1 MRRAWLIRLQR
12 TARAGLGALAVSVL
26 VAGAS
31 AQQKLDIAPRATV
44 AVRDARLVTVSGEVI
59 ERGTLVIRDGKI
71 AAVGATAAIPAGAQV
86 IDGKGLTVYPGM
98 IDAATSL
105 GLVEIPAV
113 AATVDQGEVGD
124 YNPNARALVAV
135 NPHSAHVR
143 VTRYNGVTTVATMPD
158 GGVICGQAT
167 LINLYGTSP
176 QEMAVVPSLGLVVN
190 FPRLNLGGGGPFAAF
205 RQPPPSNIAEAIATR
220 DRRVEE
226 LRQVL
231 REAADYLR
239 AKEAAAADPKLPR
252 PATNVVYESLIP
264 TLRRETPV
272 FFRADRAQDIRAAVA
287 FAEDM
292 GLRPIIV
299 GGNDAWMCA
308 EELKAKQVPVI
319 LTGVLDLPARE
330 DDPYDVLYENAA
342 KLHRAGVKF
351 CISTGDNGAHVR
363 DLPYH
368 AGMAAAFGLDP
379 KEALRAV
386 TLSPAEIL
394 GLGDRLGSLEVGK
407 MANVV
412 VADGDLLEPR
422 TRVKYAFI
430 DGRPAQLTSRHT
442 ELYEQFRERK

>member
-1 MRRAWLIRLQR
+1 MRGDWLAQLPKALG
-12 TARAGLGALAVSVL
+12 TLALGALASVAL
-26 VAGAS
+26 G
-31 AQQKLDIAPRATV
+31 QQKLDIAPRATV
-44 AVRDARLVTVSGEVI
+44 AIRDARLVPVSGDVI
-59 ERGTLVIRDGKI
+59 ERGTIVIRDGKI
-71 AAVGATAAIPAGAQV
+71 AAIGPTAAIPSGAQV

-124 YNPNARALVAV
+124 YNPNARALVAI

-143 VTRYNGVTTVATMPD
+143 VTRYNGITTVATMPD

-176 QEMAVVPSLGLVVN
+176 QEMAVVPSLGLVIN

-205 RQPPPSNIAEAIATR
+205 RQPPPSNLAEAIATR
-220 DRRVEE
+220 NRRVEE
-226 LRQVL
+226 LRQVM
-231 REAADYLR
+231 REATDYAR
-239 AKEAAAADPKLPR
+239 AKEAAAADPKIPR
-252 PATNVVYESLIP
+252 PATNVVYESLLP
-264 TLRRETPV
+264 TLRGETPA
-272 FFRADRAQDIRAAVA
+272 FFRADRAQDIRAALA

-292 GLRPIIV
+292 GIRPIIV
-299 GGNDAWMCA
+299 GGNEASACA
-308 EELKAKQVPVI
+308 AELKAKGVPVI
-319 LTGVLDLPARE
+319 LTGVLDLPSRE
-330 DDPYDVLYENAA
+330 DDPYDMLYENAA

-379 KEALRAV
+379 REALRAV
-386 TLSPAEIL
+386 TLSPAEAL
-394 GLGDRLGSLEVGK
+394 GISDRLGSLEVGK
-407 MANVV
+407 MANIV

-442 ELYEQFRERK
+442 ELYEQFKERK

>member
-1 MRRAWLIRLQR
+1 MGSSWRSFQWLAL
-12 TARAGLGALAVSVL
+12 AGFSLALTLGAE
-26 VAGAS
+26 

-44 AVRDARLVTVSGEVI
+44 AIRDARLVTVSGETI
-59 ERGTLVIRDGKI
+59 ERGTLVIRDGRI
-71 AAVGATAAIPAGAQV
+71 AAIGASAPIPAGAQ
-86 IDGKGLTVYPGM
+86 ILDGKGLTVYPGM
-98 IDAATSL
+98 IDAGTSL

-124 YNPNARALVAV
+124 YNPNARALVAI

-143 VTRYNGVTTVATMPD
+143 VTRYNGITNVATMPD

-167 LINLYGTSP
+167 FINLYGTSP

-190 FPRLNLGGGGPFAAF
+190 FPRLNVGGGGPFAAF
-205 RQPPPSNIAEAIATR
+205 RQPPPANIAEAIAAR
-220 DRRVEE
+220 NRRVEE

-231 REAADYLR
+231 REAADYGR
-239 AKEAAAADPKLPR
+239 AKAAAASDPKIPR
-252 PATNVVYESLIP
+252 PATNVVYESLLP
-264 TLRRETPV
+264 TLRGETPV
-272 FFRADRAQDIRAAVA
+272 FFRADRAQDIRAVLA

-299 GGNDAWMCA
+299 GGNEAWVCA
-308 EELKAKQVPVI
+308 AELKAKNVPVI
-319 LTGVLDLPARE
+319 LTGVLDLPNRE

-342 KLHRAGVKF
+342 KLHQAGVRF

-379 KEALRAV
+379 KVALRAV
-386 TLSPAEIL
+386 TLSAAEVL
-394 GLGDRLGSLEVGK
+394 GVSDRVGSLEVGK

-442 ELYEQFRERK
+442 ELYEQFKERK

>member
-1 MRRAWLIRLQR
+1 MRRDWLARLHK
-12 TARAGLGALAVSVL
+12 ACGLVAFGALAPVVL
-26 VAGAS
+26 

-44 AVRDARLVTVSGEVI
+44 AIRDARLVTVSGDVI
-59 ERGTLVIRDGKI
+59 ERGTIVLRDGKI
-71 AAVGATAAIPAGAQV
+71 AAIGPTAAIPGGAQV

-105 GLVEIPAV
+105 GLIEIPAV

-124 YNPNARALVAV
+124 YNPNARALVAI

-143 VTRYNGVTTVATMPD
+143 VTRYNGITTVATLPD

-176 QEMAVVPSLGLVVN
+176 QEMAVVPSLGLVIN

-205 RQPPPSNIAEAIATR
+205 RQPPPSNIAEAIAAR
-220 DRRVEE
+220 NRRVEE
-226 LRQVL
+226 LRQVM
-231 REAADYLR
+231 REAADYAR
-239 AKEAAAADPKLPR
+239 AKEAAAADPKIPR
-252 PATNVVYESLIP
+252 PATNVVYESLLP
-264 TLRRETPV
+264 TLRGETPT
-272 FFRADRAQDIRAAVA
+272 FFRADRAQDIRAALA
-287 FAEDM
+287 FAEDL

-299 GGNDAWMCA
+299 GGNEAADCA
-308 EELKAKQVPVI
+308 AELKAKNAPVI
-319 LTGVLDLPARE
+319 LTGVLDLPSRE
-330 DDPYDVLYENAA
+330 DDPYDALYENAA
-342 KLHRAGVKF
+342 KLHQAGVKF

-386 TLSPAEIL
+386 TLSPAEAL
-394 GLGDRLGSLEVGK
+394 GLSDRLGSLEVGK

-442 ELYEQFRERK
+442 ELYEQFKERK